1 MDRVERFTKLV
12 SRHSKWL
19 IVGILLLTVVMAGGM
34 GQVSQESDLNQFSFG
49 SDAEQAQD
57 YVDANFT
64 AADEN
69 TTNVQIIFRED
80 GGDVLT
86 KESLVREIELQ
97 QELLE
102 DEEIRST
109 LADQSFRGLSNVV
122 AQTAIAQQRNQ
133 TVGPGG
139 VDATLEEQRQALASM
154 NEEEIDAMLA
164 GLLGENGGQ
173 SAAFAFVPRDFEAG
187 STSADA
193 RAMFV
198 TQRTTADT
206 GPEGQ
211 TPENITDSQLRMDE
225 IVDDR
230 YGDNAFTFGSGIVND
245 EINRSMSDSM
255 AIVLPLALLFVVLVL
270 TIAYRDLL
278 DILLGVSGIFLVLI
292 WTFGFMGWTG
302 ITFNQIMIAVPVL
315 LVGLS
320 IDYAIHVFMRHREQR
335 NDPDEAGPDTAT
347 DTRGAMEVVLMGLG
361 AALLWV
367 TITAM
372 IGFLSN
378 LVSPLPPIQDFG
390 LASAFG
396 IASTLLIYGTFV
408 PALKV
413 EIDEFLEGR
422 GWDRRKQA
430 FGTGGGRFSE
440 VLAGGKTLA
449 RRTPWAVVAFALLLT
464 VGGVYGATQV
474 DTSFQ
479 QEDFLA
485 DDPPGWMDSLPE
497 PFAPGEYQ
505 IKQQLDFV
513 DERFSRDQ
521 QTEILIR
528 GDVTDPATLER
539 MAAVQEDAAQRDSLV
554 TLPNGRAAVES
565 PLTGMQALADAN
577 EQFNASFTAADTDG
591 DGVPERNLRQLY
603 DAYYAAAPGE
613 AAGTLQLTEDG
624 EYAAA
629 RMTFTV
635 SGEETTSTTASDTRD
650 LADTFE
656 GSPATATATGQIVVF
671 DVIEQELFSTV
682 IQTLIVTF
690 IAVFA
695 FLMLAYRFVHGS
707 ALLGAVTLL
716 PILLTVTWILGSMYL
731 LGVPFNVITGTI
743 TSLTIGLGVAYNI
756 HISERYQLEIDRGQ
770 DAWTAM
776 HRAVTGTGGALLG
789 SAGTTIGGF
798 GVLAFA
804 ILPALQQFGIITGLT
819 IAYAF
824 LGSVFVL
831 PSFLVLWTRYL
842 GPSETLERDAAP
854 SGNTAAPADE

>member
-1 MDRVERFTKLV
+1 MDRIERFTKLV

-19 IVGILLLTVVMAGGM
+19 IVGILLLTVVMAAGM

-69 TTNVQIIFRED
+69 TTNVQIIFREE
-80 GGDVLT
+80 GGDVL
-86 KESLVREIELQ
+86 SQDALVREIELQ
-97 QELLE
+97 QTLLA
-102 DEEIRST
+102 DEEIRPT
-109 LADQSFRGLSNVV
+109 LAEQPVRGLSNVV
-122 AQTAIAQQRNQ
+122 AQTAIAQQRNE
-133 TVGPGG
+133 TESPGG
-139 VDATLEEQRQALASM
+139 VDATLEEQRQVLASM
-154 NEEEIDAMLA
+154 NETEVDAIIA
-164 GLLGENGGQ
+164 GLLGENGGE

-198 TQRTTADT
+198 TQRTEQAM
-206 GPEGQ
+206 GPQGQ
-211 TPENITDSQLRMDE
+211 TAEEITDSQLRMDE
-225 IVDDR
+225 IVDSR
-230 YGDNAFTFGSGIVND
+230 YGENAFTFGSGIVND

-255 AIVLPLALLFVVLVL
+255 TIVLPLALLFVVFVL

-292 WTFGFMGWTG
+292 WTFGFMGWAG

-320 IDYAIHVFMRHREQR
+320 IDYAIHVLMRHREQR
-335 NDPDEAGPDTAT
+335 TDPDVDGPGAAT

-396 IASTLLIYGTFV
+396 IGATLVIYGTFI
-408 PALKV
+408 PAAKV
-413 EIDEFLEGR
+413 ELDEFLEGR
-422 GWDRRKQA
+422 GWDRRMQA

-449 RRTPWAVVAFALLLT
+449 RRAPWAVVVFTLLLT

-485 DDPPGWMDSLPE
+485 DDPPDWMDSLPE

-521 QTEILIR
+521 QTVILIR

-539 MAAVQEDAAQRDSLV
+539 MDAVQEQAAQQDSLV
-554 TLPNGRAAVES
+554 TLPNGEAVVQS
-565 PLTGMQALADAN
+565 PLAGMRALAAADEEFN
-577 EQFNASFTAADTDG
+577 ESFVAADTDG
-591 DGVPERNLRQLY
+591 DGVPDRNVRQLY

-613 AAGTLQLTEDG
+613 AAGVLHLTEDG
-624 EYAAA
+624 DYAAA
-629 RMTFTV
+629 RMAFTV
-635 SGEETTSTTASDTRD
+635 SGEAATTTTASDTRD
-650 LADTFE
+650 LATAFE
-656 GSPATATATGQIVVF
+656 ASPATATATGQIVVF

-690 IAVFA
+690 VAVFA

-716 PILLTVTWILGSMYL
+716 PILLTVAWILGSMYL
-731 LGVPFNVITGTI
+731 LDVPFNVITGTI

-842 GPSETLERDAAP
+842 GPAETLETDAGAT
-854 SGNTAAPADE
+854 GNTAAPGDE